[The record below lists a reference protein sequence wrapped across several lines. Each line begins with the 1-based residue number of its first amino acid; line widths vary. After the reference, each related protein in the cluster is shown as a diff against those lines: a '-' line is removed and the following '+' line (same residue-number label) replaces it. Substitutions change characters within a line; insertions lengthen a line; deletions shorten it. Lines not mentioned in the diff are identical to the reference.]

1 MLKRAEYRD
10 ALKIENYYKYVIDN
24 TENMDKYGRWIYGQ
38 HPTDEMVEGYIING
52 SMYFAEEDGIITVA
66 VAVTFFQDEDYH
78 SVQWNV
84 EAKDDEVAVI
94 HILCINPKKQ
104 RCGLAKKIV
113 NEIIDLA
120 KIKRMKAVRLDAL
133 CCNTPAYRLYEDLG
147 FINCGIQNWYASN
160 TGFIDFYLYELVLE

>member
-38 HPTDEMVEGYIING
+38 HPTDEMIEGYIING
-52 SMYFAEEDGIITVA
+52 SMYFAEEDGIITAA

-133 CCNTPAYRLYEDLG
+133 CCNTPAHRLYEDLG